1 MTAIKVFISHSNE
14 LEDQQLVFDEI
25 LPKLKVFKDLSILT
39 QDELL
44 PGHIFLSSLTE
55 LVDKVDKT
63 LLFIT
68 KNAMQSSWCNL
79 ELLIGLERSQ
89 RKQQLS
95 VVLLLHGIEEKDIPQ
110 IAVLQ
115 EARKIVFTKEND
127 AWVTETIERIRE
139 KQTIKHLMPAGNV
152 AHGLVWSHY
161 AGLLQYI
168 LPDLENK
175 LKESEWYRNQST
187 NLQNH
192 VSTKFYELVPT
203 SCTCH
208 FDLSKVDENIKLV
221 TVLELSNTIRGGN
234 VRKFAVKL
242 YSVTDGDQTYF
253 CICEYPS
260 AIGAMKAM
268 EDHHLAKFNID
279 DKKLQLARFYYTM
292 NSVINHFDICRN
304 KARVVLFNDE
314 TEKVSDVLVK
324 AIKENLQLTETVRPK
339 ETPIR
344 PKLEDLEPTPEL
356 EYQYQVYIAHSED
369 REDKECAKEII
380 EYLEQKGIHSILKNP
395 DSPND
400 QEVKSYTLIKAVQN
414 CRWFIFLMTQNS
426 VKDKMLQLRVLAALH
441 DGILKRRV
449 RVIPVVDRR
458 NDIYIPDA
466 LQWVT
471 YVPYNGQTKSHLKS
485 LHNIVSGE
493 DFPLKTE
500 MLLPAGDVANG
511 LAWGYVVNYLR
522 VILPDALKNIEQ
534 SFEKKNISDY
544 KCPETL
550 FIIIPKSCDARGVM
564 KDKNERITNFTT
576 TPDIHPFGGSRPFSC
591 QIYKITD
598 RPDKYF
604 IGQYAAPI
612 TCLHEMKEWR
622 IAGVTADTILSE
634 AYSFYEIVKN
644 LMESADPLKAKCCE
658 FIYFD
663 DEKESL
669 ADIIEKKIG

>member
-1 MTAIKVFISHSNE
+1 
-14 LEDQQLVFDEI
+14 
-25 LPKLKVFKDLSILT
+25 
-39 QDELL
+39 
-44 PGHIFLSSLTE
+44 
-55 LVDKVDKT
+55 
-63 LLFIT
+63 
-68 KNAMQSSWCNL
+68 
-79 ELLIGLERSQ
+79 
-89 RKQQLS
+89 
-95 VVLLLHGIEEKDIPQ
+95 
-110 IAVLQ
+110 
-115 EARKIVFTKEND
+115 
-127 AWVTETIERIRE
+127 
-139 KQTIKHLMPAGNV
+139 MPAGNV

-175 LKESEWYRNQST
+175 LQESEWYRNQSST
-187 NLQNH
+187 LQNH
-192 VSTKFYELVPT
+192 VSTKFYEMVPT
-203 SCTCH
+203 TCTCH

-221 TVLELSNTIRGGN
+221 TVLELSSTIRGGN
-234 VRKFAVKL
+234 IRKFAVNL

-253 CICEYPS
+253 CVCEYPN

-268 EDHHLAKFNID
+268 EDHHLAKFNKD

-292 NSVINHFDICRN
+292 NSVINHFDISRN
-304 KARVVLFNDE
+304 KAKVVLFNDE
-314 TEKVSDVLVK
+314 TEKVSAVLVK
-324 AIKENLQLTETVRPK
+324 AIKEDLQLTENVTPK
-339 ETPIR
+339 EGPIKH
-344 PKLEDLEPTPEL
+344 KLEDLEPTPEL
-356 EYQYQVYIAHSED
+356 QYQYQVYIAHSED
-369 REDKECAKEII
+369 REDKQCAKEII
-380 EYLEQKGIHSILKNP
+380 EYLELRGIHSILKNP
-395 DSPND
+395 ENPKDP
-400 QEVKSYTLIKAVQN
+400 EVKSNTLIKAVQN
-414 CRWFIFLMTQNS
+414 CKWFIFLMTQNS

-534 SFEKKNISDY
+534 SFKNKNISDY

-550 FIIIPKSCDARGVM
+550 FIIIPKSCDARGVV
-564 KDKNERITNFTT
+564 KDKNDRITNFTT
-576 TPDIHPFGGSRPFSC
+576 TPDIFPFGGSRPFSC
-591 QIYKITD
+591 QIYKFTD
-598 RPDKYF
+598 HPDKYF

-612 TCLHEMKEWR
+612 TCLDEMKEWR

-634 AYSFYEIVKN
+634 AHNFYEMVKN
-644 LMESADPLKAKCCE
+644 LMESADPQKAKYCE
-658 FIYFD
+658 FVCFN
-663 DEKESL
+663 DETESL
-669 ADIIEKKIG
+669 ADIIEAKIC

>member
-1 MTAIKVFISHSNE
+1 MYIDQHKEIFLKGLLDLKRMTAIKVFLSHSNE
-14 LEDQQLVFDEI
+14 LDDQQLVYDEI
-25 LPKLKVFKDLSILT
+25 LPKLEVFKDISILT
-39 QDELL
+39 QDELQ
-44 PGHIFLSSLTE
+44 PGQIFLSSLTE

-68 KNAMQSSWCNL
+68 KNAMQSSWCSL

-115 EARKIVFTKEND
+115 EARKIIFTKEND
-127 AWVTETIERIRE
+127 SWVTETVERIRE
-139 KQTIKHLMPAGNV
+139 KETIKQLMPAGNV

-168 LPDLENK
+168 LPDLENN
-175 LKESEWYRNQST
+175 LKESEWYKDQSI
-187 NLQNH
+187 LQNH
-192 VSTKFYELVPT
+192 VSTKFYEMVPT

-208 FDLSKVDENIKLV
+208 FDLSKIDDNIKLV
-221 TVLELSNTIRGGN
+221 KVLELSNTIRGGN

-242 YSVTDGDQTYF
+242 YSITDGDQTYF

-268 EDHHLAKFNID
+268 EDHHLAKFSID

-292 NSVINHFDICRN
+292 NSVINHFDISRN

-314 TEKVSDVLVK
+314 TEKVSEVLVK
-324 AIKENLQLTETVRPK
+324 AIKQDLQLTEKVMPK
-339 ETPIR
+339 ESPIR

-356 EYQYQVYIAHSED
+356 EYQYQVYIAHSENT
-369 REDKECAKEII
+369 EDKQSAKEII

-400 QEVKSYTLIKAVQN
+400 PE
-414 CRWFIFLMTQNS
+414 NS

-522 VILPDALKNIEQ
+522 VILPD
-534 SFEKKNISDY
+534 
-544 KCPETL
+544 
-550 FIIIPKSCDARGVM
+550 
-564 KDKNERITNFTT
+564 
-576 TPDIHPFGGSRPFSC
+576 
-591 QIYKITD
+591 
-598 RPDKYF
+598 
-604 IGQYAAPI
+604 
-612 TCLHEMKEWR
+612 
-622 IAGVTADTILSE
+622 
-634 AYSFYEIVKN
+634 
-644 LMESADPLKAKCCE
+644 
-658 FIYFD
+658 
-663 DEKESL
+663 EKESL
-669 ADIIEKKIG
+669 AEIMEAKII

>member
-1 MTAIKVFISHSNE
+1 MTAIKVFLSHSNE
-14 LEDQQLVFDEI
+14 LDDQQLVFDEI
-25 LPKLKVFKDLSILT
+25 LPKLEVFEDLNILT
-39 QDELL
+39 QDELK
-44 PGHIFLSSLTE
+44 PGQIFLSSLTE

-95 VVLLLHGIEEKDIPQ
+95 VVLLLHDIEEKDIPQ

-115 EARKIVFTKEND
+115 EARKIIFTKEND
-127 AWVTETIERIRE
+127 SWVTETVERIRE
-139 KQTIKHLMPAGNV
+139 KETIKQLMPAGNV

-168 LPDLENK
+168 LPDLENN
-175 LKESEWYRNQST
+175 LKESEWYKNQLPS
-187 NLQNH
+187 LQNH
-192 VSTKFYELVPT
+192 VSTKFYEMVPT

-208 FDLSKVDENIKLV
+208 FDCQKWMKISNWSKFWNFPIQLEGETLENLLSNF
-221 TVLELSNTIRGGN
+221 TVLLM
-234 VRKFAVKL
+234 
-242 YSVTDGDQTYF
+242 TYF

-268 EDHHLAKFNID
+268 EDHHLAKFSID

-292 NSVINHFDICRN
+292 NSVINHFDISRN

-314 TEKVSDVLVK
+314 TEKVSEVLVK
-324 AIKENLQLTETVRPK
+324 AIKQDLQLTEKVMPK
-339 ETPIR
+339 ESPIR

-369 REDKECAKEII
+369 TEDKQSAKEII

-400 QEVKSYTLIKAVQN
+400 PDVKSNTLIKAVQN

-534 SFEKKNISDY
+534 SFKKKNISDY

-550 FIIIPKSCDARGVM
+550 FIIIPKSCDAKGVM
-564 KDKNERITNFTT
+564 KDKNDRISSFTT
-576 TPDIHPFGGSRPFSC
+576 TPDIHPFGGGRSFSC
-591 QIYKITD
+591 QIYQITD
-598 RPDKYF
+598 QPDKYF

-644 LMESADPLKAKCCE
+644 LMESADPQKAKCCE

-663 DEKESL
+663 DEKDSL
-669 ADIIEKKIG
+669 ADIIEKRIG